1 MNKNAGNEIVRFDVV
16 HQRFESVVSLQHI
29 EQGGREWVGLAE
41 DESPLL
47 VFDKSVSDVYRLDL
61 KIP

>member
-1 MNKNAGNEIVRFDVV
+1 VRFDVAS
-16 HQRFESVVSLQHI
+16 QRFERVVSLKHV
-29 EQGGREWVGLAE
+29 EQGNREWVGLAE

-61 KIP
+61 EGP